1 MTQYTLI
8 DTIQIDSIRLLVW
21 DASNRG
27 GPVPIAFSFELA
39 EPRDGNSG
47 GVFQWEDFPA
57 LVRLLLSL
65 KAAIEEK
72 LKLQAHTAKGI
83 LN

>member
-21 DASNRG
+21 GGGNHD
-27 GPVPIAFSFELA
+27 GPVPIAFSFELTN
-39 EPRDGNSG
+39 PLDGKSG
-47 GVFQWEDFPA
+47 GIFQWQDISA
-57 LVRLLLSL
+57 MVQLLLGL

-72 LKLQAHTAKGI
+72 LRLQALTAKGN